1 MKFSTLQFF
10 LLAVTFA
17 LASLSSSQAQDYG
30 IDTAQPVGPYLNGA
44 FPSETP
50 GPSGAWQVVDAF
62 PSLNFIDPI
71 RLIHRAE
78 MNRFYVVGKSG
89 HIWFFNDGASTS
101 SKTLFLD
108 LSQRTRVA
116 GDSGL
121 LGMVFHPEFGVQGSP
136 NRHYVYVYYRYTPDK
151 SLTDGGSAVP
161 AYMRLSRFTISPV
174 TQTADPSSELVLIN
188 QFDRHDWHQGGGM
201 FFGPEGFLYLTVGD
215 EGAAHD
221 SYQSTQ
227 KLNGGLFSGILR
239 LDVDKDPQR
248 SHPIRRQ
255 PLPGGAPPAGWPGT
269 YTANYFVPNDN
280 PWQDAGGGVLEEFYA
295 VGLRS
300 PHAMSFDPDTGD
312 IWIGDVGQGSREE
325 VSVARKGDNLQWPY
339 REGNINGQRAQPSPL
354 IGNDTPPVW
363 AYPRSDGG
371 CVIGGY
377 VYRGQKFAGSL
388 FGKYL
393 VGDHNSRTLWTV
405 TRRPGQA
412 PLVEY
417 LASMPGQNGGKA
429 QLAGWGTD
437 DEGNIYMC
445 KPNGTGDGNG
455 KIYKLVR
462 SGTAVPE
469 PPATLSQTGA
479 FSNLT
484 NLTPAQGLLP
494 YTVTAPL
501 FSDNAA
507 KQRWIAV
514 PNNGSHNT
522 AAEKIT
528 VAADGTWDFPPGSV
542 IVKHFELPIDE
553 LNPAQ
558 VSRLETRFLVHT
570 AGGGMYGV
578 TYKWRADGSDADLLP
593 AGDTR
598 DLTVQLAGGGTRD
611 QRWHFPSRADCLSCH
626 NDNAGQ
632 MLGLK
637 NHQLNGDFFYLLSG
651 RSDNQLRAL
660 NHIGLFSPA
669 LNEGAISGLP
679 KAAALTNSHASL
691 EHRVRSYADS
701 NCAQCHRPNGV
712 AANFDARFST
722 ALASQNI
729 IRGELEGAYAPADA
743 TLIQPG
749 DLARSIF
756 HRRDISTGDDRM
768 PPMGRTLVDETYRQV
783 LEAWI
788 GSMPSGFTANP
799 NAGPAAP
806 VANNDAAT
814 VDNGG
819 SVSIPV
825 LNNDSDDADAVYAG
839 AISVVSAPSGGSV
852 SLDVA
857 TGSLVYLHGGG
868 GSTSDS
874 FAYTISDPRGNVSSP
889 ATVTLSIIAPNP
901 GSDAIAEYPFTTNF
915 TDVSGNGLHLTAAG
929 SPSIISQQGRKVVRF
944 QKVGDRLSVDIPD
957 SLLMPASGQP
967 LSLEVVMSARAYPAY
982 GSANAPIVKLEQ
994 GWDTS
999 LAIGQEF
1006 WDEAPHVR
1014 TGSVWL
1020 LDPEGWQNKV
1030 PLNAWRTVRIDFDG
1044 AQTFTLSIDGQPV
1057 TSAQWQPGVGHN
1069 LDWQLVIG
1077 NFDGDIDSI
1086 KISGDAATPPT
1097 DTTPPSVNLTAPT
1110 SSTTSPIPI
1119 AISFSENVTG
1129 LSAGDFVVSNGAIG
1143 SLAGGGASFS
1153 ASVTPTVAGPVTVRL
1168 PANAVSDAAGN
1179 GSLISNLAQINY
1191 QPPTGGGGGGGFNF
1205 GVNLNTN
1212 FATPYQAGGM
1222 ALSSGAG
1229 GAALSYTREVGA
1241 ARVETLEAS
1250 ADLVQWINLG
1260 SPSIV
1265 SNGDGTETVTFSGI
1279 ENISPLTPALGFVR
1293 LRVESTHP
1301 TVTTRTLPLGWYRV
1315 SLSGTQSHGLSV
1327 IRETLW
1333 SGTVSGLPNSSDVSI
1348 APELPSGVSG
1358 SLYLEVLDGSLAGH
1372 RFDLSATGAT
1382 ANRVRLNLASANN
1395 SRSAIDSSLIDARV
1409 AVRRHWNLAGAF
1421 PVNVMSGGPNAAS
1434 ADRIKVFDSSNS
1446 AYTTYYLHQGI
1457 KWVRDGDASLADQG
1471 GSILPPGE
1479 GVFVTRA
1486 SGAALNLTHRGEVR
1500 ANPFVQ
1506 PLLPG
1511 STFLAEPFPLSLS
1524 PGQRQLTSSEVFI
1537 GSSDPDG
1544 ADGVQVW
1551 NGSAYVRYYLWEN
1564 WPTAY
1569 WRRLGSTA
1577 NQNNTK
1583 LFDFRRGTFIT
1594 TLWGYHPNYTV
1605 PVPWVP

>member
-1 MKFSTLQFF
+1 MKISTARFF
-10 LLAVTFA
+10 LLT
-17 LASLSSSQAQDYG
+17 LAFGITALSSGQSQNYG
-30 IDTAQPVGPYLNGA
+30 IDAPQPIGPYLDGV

-62 PSLNFIDPI
+62 PNLTFIDPV

-78 MNRFYVVGKSG
+78 MDRFYVVGKSG
-89 HIWFFNDGASTS
+89 HIWFFNDSAATS

-108 LSQRTRVA
+108 LSQQTRVA

-151 SLTDGGSAVP
+151 SLTSGGSAVP
-161 AYMRLSRFTISPV
+161 AYMRLSRFSVSPV
-174 TQTADPSSELVLIN
+174 TQTADPASELVLIN

-221 SYQSTQ
+221 SYRSAQ

-239 LDVDKDPQR
+239 LDVDMDPQR

-255 PLPGGAPPAGWPGT
+255 PLPGGTPPSGWPAT
-269 YTANYFVPNDN
+269 FTANYFVPNDN

-339 REGNINGQRAQPSPL
+339 REGNVNGQWAQPSPL
-354 IGNDTPPVW
+354 IGRDTPPVW
-363 AYPRSDGG
+363 SYPRSDGG

-405 TRRPGQA
+405 TRRAGQA

-437 DEGNIYMC
+437 DEGNVFMC
-445 KPNGTGDGNG
+445 KPNGTGNGNG
-455 KIYKLVR
+455 KIYKLAR

-479 FSNLT
+479 FSDLNHLT
-484 NLTPAQGLLP
+484 ARQGLLP
-494 YTVTAPL
+494 YTVNAPL

-507 KQRWIAV
+507 KKRWIAV
-514 PNNGSHNT
+514 PNDGSHNT
-522 AAEKIT
+522 AAEKINI
-528 VAADGTWDFPPGSV
+528 AADGTWEFPPGSV

-553 LNPAQ
+553 SNPSL

-570 AGGGMYGV
+570 ANGGMYGV
-578 TYKWRADGSDADLLP
+578 TYRWRADGSDADLLP

-626 NDNAGQ
+626 NDNAGR

-637 NHQLNGDFFYLLSG
+637 NHQLNGDFFYLLTG
-651 RSDNQLRAL
+651 RNDNQLRAL
-660 NHIGLFSPA
+660 NHIGLFTPA
-669 LNEGAISGLP
+669 LSESAIGTMQ
-679 KAAALTNSHASL
+679 KAAALTDSHASL

-701 NCAQCHRPNGV
+701 NCAQCHQPNGV
-712 AANFDARFST
+712 AADFDARFTT
-722 ALASQNI
+722 ALAGQNI
-729 IRGELEGAYAPADA
+729 VRGELEGAYAPADA
-743 TLIQPG
+743 ALVQPG
-749 DLARSIF
+749 DLDRSIF

-788 GSMPSGFTANP
+788 GSMPLDYTVAP
-799 NAGPAAP
+799 DAGLSAP
-806 VANNDAAT
+806 VAIDDAAT
-814 VDNGG
+814 VDQGG
-819 SVSIPV
+819 SVSIAV
-825 LNNDSDDADAVYAG
+825 LNNDRDDADALYPG
-839 AISVVSAPSGGSV
+839 AISIVNPPAAGSV
-852 SLDVA
+852 NLDSA
-857 TGSLVYLHGGG
+857 SGALVYVHDGDTA
-868 GSTSDS
+868 TSDS
-874 FAYTISDPRGNVSSP
+874 FTYAISDPHGNVSSP
-889 ATVTLSIIAPNP
+889 ATVTLSISPHDT
-901 GSDAIAEYPFTTNF
+901 GSDAIADYPFTANF
-915 TDVSGNGLHLTAAG
+915 NDVSGNGLHLTASG
-929 SPSIISQQGRKVVRF
+929 SPSLITQQGREVVRF
-944 QKVGDRLSVDIPD
+944 QQVGDRLSVDIPD
-957 SLLMPASGQP
+957 ALLMPAGGQP
-967 LSLEVVMSARAYPAY
+967 LSLEVLMRARAYPAY
-982 GSANAPIVKLEQ
+982 GSANAPIVQLEQ

-999 LAIGQEF
+999 IAIGQEF
-1006 WDEAPHVR
+1006 WDEAPHIR
-1014 TGSVWL
+1014 TGSLWL
-1020 LDPEGWQNKV
+1020 LDPEGWQNNV
-1030 PLNAWRTVRIDFDG
+1030 PLNVWRTVRVDFDG
-1044 AQTFTLSIDGQPV
+1044 NQTFSLSIDGQPV
-1057 TSAQWQPGVGHN
+1057 TSAQWQPGVGHS
-1069 LDWQLVIG
+1069 LDWRLVVG

-1086 KISGDAATPPT
+1086 TISGNDIAPPT
-1097 DTTPPSVNLTAPT
+1097 DTIPPSVNLTAPT
-1110 SSTTSPIPI
+1110 SSTTSPIPLAI
-1119 AISFSENVTG
+1119 AFSETVTG
-1129 LSAGDFVVSNGAIG
+1129 LSAGDFVVSNGSIG
-1143 SLAGGGASFS
+1143 SLAGGGEHFS
-1153 ASVTPTVAGPVTVRL
+1153 ASVTPITAGPVTIQL
-1168 PANAVSDAAGN
+1168 PADVVSDAAGN
-1179 GSLISNLAQINY
+1179 GSLVSNVAQINY
-1191 QPPTGGGGGGGFNF
+1191 QPPGGGGGGGFDF
-1205 GVNLNTN
+1205 GVNLNTHL
-1212 FATPYQAGGM
+1212 AAPYQAGGM
-1222 ALSSGAG
+1222 ALSSGAT
-1229 GAALSYTREVGA
+1229 GADLSYTREVGA
-1241 ARVETLEAS
+1241 DRIETLEAS
-1250 ADLVQWINLG
+1250 ADLVQWIDLG

-1265 SNGDGTETVTFSGI
+1265 SNGDGTETVTFAGI

-1293 LRVESTHP
+1293 LRVESTNP

-1333 SGTVSGLPNSSDVSI
+1333 SGTVSGLLNSNDVSV
-1348 APELPSGVSG
+1348 APELPNAVTGA
-1358 SLYLEVLDGSLAGH
+1358 LYLEILDGTLAGH
-1372 RFDLSATGAT
+1372 RFDLSLTGVT
-1382 ANRVRLNLASANN
+1382 ANQVRLDLTSANN
-1395 SRSAIDSSLIDARV
+1395 TRSAIDSSLIDARV
-1409 AVRRHWNLAGAF
+1409 AIRRHWTLADAF
-1421 PVNVMSGGPNAAS
+1421 PAGVMTGGPTAAS
-1434 ADRIKVFDSSNS
+1434 ADRIKVYDSSS
-1446 AYTTYYLHQGI
+1446 STYTTYYLHQGI
-1457 KWVRDGDASLADQG
+1457 KWVLDGDESLVDQG
-1471 GSILPPGE
+1471 GTVLPPGE
-1479 GVFVTRA
+1479 GVFVTRG
-1486 SGAALNLTHRGEVR
+1486 SGAVLNLTHRGEVR

-1544 ADGVQVW
+1544 ADGVQLW
-1551 NGSAYVRYYLWEN
+1551 NGTSYDRYYLWEN

-1569 WRRLGSTA
+1569 WRRLGSTV

-1605 PVPWVP
+1605 PVPWLP